1 MVDPVESALVGSEE
15 LGKLEKLG
23 EFLEMQKDVEEEMAC
38 FS

>member
-15 LGKLEKLG
+15 LGKLG